1 MLPRPS
7 QINRAILCLTI
18 PPRRPIISRQPPAPT
33 PAGRLRAIAGQRQL
47 TLTQP
52 SAQHIVPTAQS
63 IDQLTRAALSE
74 LAAAADSDALD
85 QWRVAYLGRRGQ
97 LTAILRG
104 LSQLDLDQR
113 RELGAQGNRAK
124 AELEQNLD
132 RRANEIRQAAL
143 AAADRERLD
152 VTLPGRPVAAGG
164 LHLTTRV
171 VREITDA
178 FVAMGFSIVEGPEV
192 EWDYYNFERLNIPPG
207 HPARDMWNTLW
218 VDYTDAAGRQPMLLR
233 THTSPMQARVME
245 NTQPPVRVVVPGKC
259 YRYEATDATHEWHF
273 YQVEGLAVDAGITFA
288 DLKGTLYEFARRLF
302 GADRKVRFR
311 CDYFP
316 FVEPGVDMS
325 IDCFSCAGNASS
337 GNGCRICRDSG
348 WIEIMGA
355 GMVHPQVLAGVGYDP
370 EKYTGFAFGL
380 GPERIAMLKY
390 GIDDIRHFYSNDL
403 RFLRQF

>member
-1 MLPRPS
+1 
-7 QINRAILCLTI
+7 
-18 PPRRPIISRQPPAPT
+18 
-33 PAGRLRAIAGQRQL
+33 
-47 TLTQP
+47 
-52 SAQHIVPTAQS
+52 
-63 IDQLTRAALSE
+63 DE
-74 LAAAADSDALD
+74 LE
-85 QWRVAYLGRRGQ
+85 QWRVRILGRRGE
-97 LTAILRG
+97 LTGILRG
-104 LSQLDLDQR
+104 LAQLDLEER
-113 RELGAQGNRAK
+113 RQVGALGNQAK
-124 AELEQNLD
+124 AALEEGLEKRGRD
-132 RRANEIRQAAL
+132 ISEARL
-143 AAADRERLD
+143 AQVADLERID
-152 VTLPGRPVAAGG
+152 VTLPGRPVATGR
-164 LHLTTRV
+164 LHPTTQV
-171 VREITDA
+171 LREITDA

-192 EWDYYNFERLNIPPG
+192 EWDHYNFEMLNIPQG

-218 VDYTDAAGRQPMLLR
+218 VDYVNELR

-245 NTQPPVRVVVPGKC
+245 SVQPPVRVIVPGKC

-273 YQVEGLAVDAGITFA
+273 YQVEGLAVDEGITFA

-302 GADRKVRFR
+302 GTERKVRFR

-325 IDCFSCAGNASS
+325 IDCFSCEGS
-337 GNGCRICRDSG
+337 SG

-355 GMVHPQVLAGVGYDP
+355 GMVHPRVLAGVGYDP